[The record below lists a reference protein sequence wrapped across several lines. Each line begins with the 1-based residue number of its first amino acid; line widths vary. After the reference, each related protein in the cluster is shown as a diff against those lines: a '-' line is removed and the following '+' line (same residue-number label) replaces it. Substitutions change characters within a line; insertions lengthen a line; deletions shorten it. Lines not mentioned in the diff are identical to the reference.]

1 MSVRSVLGEMEWD
14 GGMKVPVANQENKQ
28 LEEQVQR
35 KQQEIVRFQSELS
48 EHEDRVFAMSEH
60 MKNVQQELNQTQAL
74 NRARG
79 NELDTENHMSLVASR
94 EAGRLKQEIQRLEN
108 DLADIKERRNIHEN
122 IIFKN
127 TQSLE
132 ELKSQLNWD
141 QQALEAWLEESA
153 RKDEDAMTLTK
164 YTKMDDAKIKE
175 LSLRME
181 RMTDESHKKRKHL
194 EHEMTETLTAQLE
207 LDKTAEEF
215 RKAHNNRQELISQ
228 WESTIEQMQR
238 RDKEMDMLANELSEV
253 KAEVFNNES
262 NVKEKQQFL
271 DNEVENNREQQKKLG
286 ATDRAAA
293 KLRLDYRDAETQR
306 IQFQDELETLKFTVA
321 RTATDL
327 EGMRRQVGDLK
338 RDVEDKKNR
347 VENAKANRQDLMIKL
362 EKISDASLTAEE
374 RAAMMDKALLDEE
387 ENLHLLDQELKRLRD
402 LQYKKAQ
409 ELFEGKTMEKN
420 TMAEIQGSRAASRN
434 LSSRINKLDH
444 DSLKQQ
450 EIIYNQDFTVQQLER
465 RIARIQGE
473 RSTEEMDQLN
483 AKIKELTAVLEERNN
498 TYQLVNTQLKRLQDD
513 IRRVK
518 RDLDKSGTEKAD
530 LTSKMEELNLHND
543 SSQRELKRIIYNKQ
557 DQMVEENILKL
568 EIKRLRDQLNSRADD
583 VFSLEKRRLQLETA
597 MRERHHEISIHKE
610 MLQAQLKGAEE
621 ERSTVSSELHERITK
636 IDKLRKRYE
645 ILMVSMAPP
654 EGEED
659 RSQAYYVIRA
669 AQEKEELQRRGDEL
683 DAKIRKAEKEIK
695 ALENTLRL
703 MNGRNEQ
710 YRKSFNRVTETSE
723 EYEEKQRLDEQLRA
737 AMDKYKYK
745 RRQIRELQDDL
756 QTMSNTMQ
764 NLTRDKEAY
773 EDMIDEKENKQH
785 QMIREHDEQKAKIDR
800 VSKQIA
806 RYAREVRT
814 AKKIKGESHEEKDF
828 SLRELRDFNKNLA
841 KQIGDVIHTQPDVIP
856 TTHMLF
862 SQAGLQ
868 VPPAPTGSARG
879 HSRPGSAYS
888 ARSSAS
894 LSSRTASSVR
904 STASSRAS
912 STAALRTV
920 NLGGLG
926 ISGSGARTPKSAP
939 RSPIQSPQQGTPGRV
954 GSRPPSGGSQASV
967 RSGRG
972 SKH

>member
-1 MSVRSVLGEMEWD
+1 MSVKSVISEMEWD
-14 GGMKVPVANQENKQ
+14 GGMKVPVANQENKM
-28 LEEQVQR
+28 LEEEVQH
-35 KQQEIVRFQSELS
+35 KQQDVVRYQAELS

-79 NELDTENHMSLVASR
+79 RELETEKHMMLVAQR
-94 EAGRLKQEIQRLEN
+94 ECGRLKQEIQRLEN

-122 IIFKN
+122 TIFKN
-127 TQSLE
+127 TQKLE

-153 RKDEDAMTLTK
+153 RKDEDSMTLTK
-164 YTKMDDAKIKE
+164 YTQMDDAKIKE

-181 RMTDESHKKRKHL
+181 RMTDESHKKRKQL
-194 EHEMTETLTAQLE
+194 DHEMTETLTAQLE

-215 RKAHNNRQELISQ
+215 RKAHNDRQELIRQ
-228 WESTIEQMQR
+228 WEATIEQMQR
-238 RDKEMDMLANELSEV
+238 RDKEMDMLADNLTQV
-253 KAEVFNNES
+253 KAEVFEHEN

-271 DNEVENNREQQKKLG
+271 ENEIENNQEQQKKLQG
-286 ATDRAAA
+286 TDRAAA

-327 EGMRRQVGDLK
+327 EGMRRQVNDLK
-338 RDVEDKKNR
+338 KDVDDKKNR
-347 VENAKANRQDLMIKL
+347 VEDAKDHRQELSAKL
-362 EKISDASLTAEE
+362 KAITDASLSAEE
-374 RAAMMDKALLDEE
+374 RAAMMDSILKDEE
-387 ENLHLLDQELKRLRD
+387 TSLHLLDQELKRLRD

-409 ELFEGKTMEKN
+409 ELFEAKTTEKN
-420 TMAEIQGSRAASRN
+420 TLAEIQGSRAASRN

-483 AKIKELTAVLEERNN
+483 ARIKELTAVLEERTN

-530 LTSKMEELNLHND
+530 LTSKIEELNLHND
-543 SSQRELKRIIYNKQ
+543 SSQRELRRIKLKKQ

-583 VFSLEKRRLQLETA
+583 VFSLENRRLQLETA
-597 MRERHHEISIHKE
+597 MKERHNEIGIHKE

-621 ERSTVSSELHERITK
+621 ERGTVSAELHERITK

-669 AQEKEELQRRGDEL
+669 AQEKEELQRKGDEL

-703 MNGRNEQ
+703 MNGRNET
-710 YRKSFNRVTETSE
+710 YRKSFNRVTESSE
-723 EYEEKQRLDEQLRA
+723 EFEEKQRLDEQLRA

-756 QTMSNTMQ
+756 QTMSNTME
-764 NLTRDKEAY
+764 NLLRDQKAY
-773 EDMIDEKENKQH
+773 EEMVEEKENKQH
-785 QMIREHDEQKAKIDR
+785 QMIREHEEQKAKIER
-800 VSKQIA
+800 VSKQMA

-814 AKKIKGESHEEKDF
+814 AKKVKGESHEEKDF
-828 SLRELRDFNKNLA
+828 GLRELRDFNKNIS
-841 KQIGDVIHTQPDVIP
+841 KQIGDVIHSHPDVIP

-868 VPPAPTGSARG
+868 VPPTPTGSARG
-879 HSRPGSAYS
+879 YSRPGSAYS

-894 LSSRTASSVR
+894 LGSPKTPSSVR
-904 STASSRAS
+904 SSPSSRAS
-912 STAALRTV
+912 SNGAIHTV
-920 NLGGLG
+920 DLGGL
-926 ISGSGARTPKSAP
+926 
-939 RSPIQSPQQGTPGRV
+939 QSPQQGSPGRS
-954 GSRPPSGGSQASV
+954 GSRPATGGSQGSV
-967 RSGRG
+967 RSGR
-972 SKH
+972 SSRR